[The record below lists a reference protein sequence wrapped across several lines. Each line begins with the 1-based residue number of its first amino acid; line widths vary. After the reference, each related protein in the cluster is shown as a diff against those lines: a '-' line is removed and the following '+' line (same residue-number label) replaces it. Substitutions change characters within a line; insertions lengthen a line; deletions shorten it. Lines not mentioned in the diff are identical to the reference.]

1 MILPGN
7 VTPVSMS
14 FGCGFVALAQKH
26 IDFGIRFAY
35 VIAYTHKGGHMT
47 TLTATEAR
55 RQLYN
60 LLDDVS
66 DSHEPIQIT
75 GKRHSAI
82 LISETDWKAVQETLY
97 LSSIPGMSDSIKAGL
112 NEPVE
117 NCDTE
122 LDW

>member
-1 MILPGN
+1 
-7 VTPVSMS
+7 
-14 FGCGFVALAQKH
+14 
-26 IDFGIRFAY
+26 
-35 VIAYTHKGGHMT
+35 MT

-55 RQLYN
+55 KQLYT

-75 GKRHSAI
+75 GKRNSAV

-97 LSSIPGMSDSIKAGL
+97 LSSIPGMNESIKSGL
-112 NEPVE
+112 AESVDH
-117 NCDTE
+117 CDSE